1 MTDTT
6 PSRILSK
13 SKLMQAWVASR
24 DSTSKAGGPGIDGI
38 SAAQFAVRLE
48 TNISSLAKSIR
59 DRQYGPSRLKGV
71 AIPKPNTI
79 EKRLICIPTV
89 KDRIVQRTLVRHLVH
104 GKKLPIYNSSSY
116 GFIKGRGTV
125 AAINRALELRANF
138 DWCLKTDIE
147 SFFDRVPRGELKNK
161 VDRALVRSNTAP
173 LIKKFIDS
181 EIKDDNSLRVTLA
194 ARGIKPGVGLRQG
207 MPLSPLLAN
216 LVLSSFDNDV
226 ERVKIEMIRYVDDI
240 LLFFESKKK
249 AQDGLKFISERLS
262 HQGFTIPELA
272 NQSKTRLIGPR
283 EPVDF
288 LGRQLIFLGSQQR
301 FVSQISRAHIAK
313 IRAYLEDQFNFAT
326 RANQGS
332 DFQETVI
339 DLSRSVAAY
348 LGVYR
353 DAHNFP
359 ALQSELRACTRR
371 IMEDIYEDVFGKSIL
386 NNVSEK
392 GRNFLGI
399 GSLDMLEPSAELEEW
414 D

>member
-1 MTDTT
+1 
-6 PSRILSK
+6 
-13 SKLMQAWVASR
+13 
-24 DSTSKAGGPGIDGI
+24 
-38 SAAQFAVRLE
+38 
-48 TNISSLAKSIR
+48 
-59 DRQYGPSRLKGV
+59 
-71 AIPKPNTI
+71 
-79 EKRLICIPTV
+79 
-89 KDRIVQRTLVRHLVH
+89 
-104 GKKLPIYNSSSY
+104 
-116 GFIKGRGTV
+116 
-125 AAINRALELRANF
+125 
-138 DWCLKTDIE
+138 
-147 SFFDRVPRGELKNK
+147 
-161 VDRALVRSNTAP
+161 
-173 LIKKFIDS
+173 
-181 EIKDDNSLRVTLA
+181 LRVTLA

-207 MPLSPLLAN
+207 MPLSPILAN

-386 NNVSEK
+386 NNVNEK

>member
-1 MTDTT
+1 MTDAT

-24 DSTSKAGGPGIDGI
+24 DSTSNAGGPGIDGI

-48 TNISSLAKSIR
+48 ANISSLAKSIR
-59 DRQYGPSRLKGV
+59 NRQYGPSRLKGV
-71 AIPKPNTI
+71 AILKPNTT
-79 EKRLICIPTV
+79 EKRLVCIPIV
-89 KDRIVQRTLVRHLVH
+89 KDRIVQRTVVRHLVH

-116 GFIKGRGTV
+116 GFIKGRGTA
-125 AAINRALELRANF
+125 AAINRALELRSNF

-147 SFFDRVPRGELKNK
+147 SFFDRVPRGELKDK
-161 VDRALVRSNTAP
+161 VDRTLARSNIAP
-173 LIKKFIDS
+173 LIKKFIDC
-181 EIKDDNSLRVTLA
+181 EIKDDNSLRATLA

-207 MPLSPLLAN
+207 MPLSPILAN

-226 ERVKIEMIRYVDDI
+226 ERVKIEMVRYADDI
-240 LLFFESKKK
+240 LLFFESKQK
-249 AQDGLKFISERLS
+249 AHDGLKFISERLNR
-262 HQGFTIPELA
+262 QGFTIPELA
-272 NQSKTRLIGPR
+272 DHSKTRLIGPR

-288 LGRQLIFLGSQQR
+288 LGRQLIFLGSEQR
-301 FVSQISRAHIAK
+301 FVSQISRVHIAK

-326 RANQGS
+326 RASQGS

-353 DAHNFP
+353 DAHNFL
-359 ALQSELRACTRR
+359 ALQSELRGCTRR
-371 IMEDIYEDVFGKSIL
+371 IMEGIYEDVFGNSIL

-399 GSLDMLEPSAELEEW
+399 GSLDVLEPSPDFEEW